1 MKSVSTRIC
10 LCALLTL
17 GLCSLAARA
26 DTINFSYNGLGLTG
40 GLSSGAGNFTYT
52 GSPASL
58 KLSDLTDFTFALST
72 SVPAGTATF
81 AYTLTD
87 LTAFSATLNAGKLL
101 TLTLTTKAK
110 ASTDNPKVPSESF
123 VVTSL
128 NAGGAQTFTGTTQLQ
143 IGEVVATAASPSSSP
158 VPEPSS
164 MVLLATGALGAVE
177 TARRRM
183 AAGRY

>member
-10 LCALLTL
+10 LCALLTF
-17 GLCSLAARA
+17 GLCSVAAKA
-26 DTINFSYNGLGLTG
+26 DTISFSYNGLGLTG

-58 KLSDLTDFTFALST
+58 KLADLTGFSFALST
-72 SVPAGTATF
+72 SVAAGDATF
-81 AYTLTD
+81 VYTLAD

-101 TLTLTTKAK
+101 TLTLTTKAT
-110 ASTDNPKVPSESF
+110 ASTDNPKIPSESF

-128 NAGGAQTFTGTTQLQ
+128 NGGGAQTFTGTTELQ

-158 VPEPSS
+158 IPEPSS
-164 MVLLATGALGAVE
+164 MVLLATGALGAAGA
-177 TARRRM
+177 ARRRM
-183 AAGRY
+183 AAGRS